1 MKQCSIDGC
10 EKPRKARGWCGKH
23 WERWRRH
30 GDPLGAAYRGP
41 EGSFEARTE
50 RDGECIIW
58 TGYVHSRGYGQIW
71 IGGRYVGAHRY
82 AWERAH
88 GPVPEGMFIDH
99 VCWNKACVNPRH
111 LRLATPA
118 ENSRNLS
125 GARSNRRHALP
136 RGVHRHGRGYMALVC
151 HNGQQNYLGTFD
163 TPEEASAA
171 AQTKRALLFGEY
183 AGGA

>member
-1 MKQCSIDGC
+1 MKACSIDGC
-10 EKPRKARGWCGKH
+10 EKRSKARGWCDAH
-23 WERWRRH
+23 WARWRAH
-30 GDPLGAAYRGP
+30 GDPLGAAYQGP

-58 TGYVHSRGYGQIW
+58 TGYVHSKGYGQIW

-82 AWERAH
+82 AWERAR

-99 VCWNKACVNPRH
+99 VCWNKACVNLAH

-136 RGVHRHGRGYMALVC
+136 RGVYRHGRGYMAVVQSGGIG
-151 HNGQQNYLGTFD
+151 HYLGTYD
-163 TPEEASAA
+163 TPEEASQA
-171 AQTKRALLFGEY
+171 AQTERAILFGDY